1 MLAILLI
8 TTSSSE
14 PAVLYPTAVV
24 WSPTSNRWLQCGTS
38 NRRLYCGASWRSRP
52 TCVPQPPQVYTFDRG
67 GAATTCRSVTAL
79 SGSGSFNGGMIASR
93 IVNSARW
100 STDPTYEYYKMTKA
114 DILKKW
120 EFDRE
125 LGREGV
131 YLRAPPSRRNRKAPV
146 VQTLVVRLRGHLQQT
161 ARTKGSFFL
170 LFFVLFFV
178 SFCFC
183 FLLFFFLR
191 AGAR

>member
-1 MLAILLI
+1 MVAC
-8 TTSSSE
+8 E
-14 PAVLYPTAVV
+14 PAVLYPTVPHSVEYVQQSPAVV
-24 WSPTSNRWLQCGTS
+24 C
-38 NRRLYCGASWRSRP
+38 RLYCGASWRSRP

-131 YLRAPPSRRNRKAPV
+131 YLEGGFCSTHTRGPCSTSRSPAV
-146 VQTLVVRLRGHLQQT
+146 
-161 ARTKGSFFL
+161 
-170 LFFVLFFV
+170 
-178 SFCFC
+178 
-183 FLLFFFLR
+183 
-191 AGAR
+191 